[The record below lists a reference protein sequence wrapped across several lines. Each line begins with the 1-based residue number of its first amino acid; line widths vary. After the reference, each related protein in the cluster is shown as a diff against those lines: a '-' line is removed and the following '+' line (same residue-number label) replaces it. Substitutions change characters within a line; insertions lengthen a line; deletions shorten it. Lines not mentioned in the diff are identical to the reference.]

1 MPKQMS
7 RDTSRRPVVG
17 VGAVVV
23 KPDAAGPRLLLVRR
37 GKPPAQGQW
46 SFPGGRQEWAETV
59 AEAAVRETREETGVE
74 IEPLDV
80 LGVVDNIVDGVA
92 GRVAF
97 HYTIIDV
104 IAVWRSGMPVA
115 ADDVTEARWAAVEE
129 ALDLVTWQPA
139 RALIAKAERWWRE
152 NAR

>member
-1 MPKQMS
+1 MS
-7 RDTSRRPVVG
+7 REFPRRPVVG

-23 KPDAAGPRLLLVRR
+23 KPDTAGPRLLLVRR

-59 AEAAVRETREETGVE
+59 SEAAVRETREETGVE

-80 LGVVDNIVDGVA
+80 LGVVDNIVDGVD
-92 GRVAF
+92 GEVAF

-104 IAVWRSGMPVA
+104 VARWRSGTPLA
-115 ADDVTEARWAAVEE
+115 ADDVTDARWAGVEE
-129 ALDLVTWQPA
+129 ALAMVTWEPA
-139 RALIAKAERWWRE
+139 REVIAKAARWWRE